1 MMTYLHLGST
11 DRTRAVLTDVLLCLD
26 LEFKIL
32 MVFKMKMFKVKMF
45 KMFKRIVGS
54 AQDIRDGN
62 DYNVDYFTC
71 CRRRYSFIA
80 CS

>member
-1 MMTYLHLGST
+1 MMTYVHLGST
-11 DRTRAVLTDVLLCLD
+11 DRTRAVLTDVLLCLN

-32 MVFKMKMFKVKMF
+32 MVFKMKMFK
-45 KMFKRIVGS
+45 RIVGS
-54 AQDIRDGN
+54 AQDIHDGN

>member
-1 MMTYLHLGST
+1 MITYFYLGST

-32 MVFKMKMFKVKMF
+32 MVFKMKMFKM
-45 KMFKRIVGS
+45 IVGN
-54 AQDIRDGN
+54 AQDTHD
-62 DYNVDYFTC
+62 DYNMDYFTC

>member
-1 MMTYLHLGST
+1 MITYFYLGST

-54 AQDIRDGN
+54 AQDIHD